1 MKYFR
6 YWSRMRNLACLACL
20 VAASAA
26 TPATLDDAVGEYP
39 ALEGSRAM
47 AVSFSDDPVAFN
59 AGGHATAA
67 AAVKAALEGCED
79 AREETGSERP
89 CEISR
94 LNDAKA
100 SSSVEIKAGSEA
112 RHPLFMWR
120 YQDGESRLHIVG
132 TIHALKAGLYPLP
145 QPIETAFTEADHI
158 VVEADVVNVE
168 PATVMQAFANFAL
181 LPRGTRI
188 QESLDD
194 AQLDRLQGVLR
205 QLDIDIA
212 QVERLKPMFIATQ
225 ITAARLAEFGYQPN
239 YGVEAHF
246 LLRRGNRVIHE
257 LESFEQQF
265 ALLAGVSMPDQFE
278 LLVDTVDDMAGIE
291 PLIAQLVRSW
301 FLGDDDEM
309 LRLFEQYMI
318 GSAAD
323 RALLETLIYERNVTM
338 AAVIED
344 LLGKPG
350 NWLVLVGAGHLPG
363 PRGIVALLEAQGI
376 RAHRVMSDATVQQQ
390 PSGSNGSGQS

>member
-1 MKYFR
+1 MK
-6 YWSRMRNLACLACL
+6 NLACLACL

-26 TPATLDDAVGEYP
+26 TPATLDDAVAEYP
-39 ALEGSRAM
+39 ALDGNKAM

-59 AGGHATAA
+59 AGGHATTA
-67 AAVKAALEGCED
+67 AAVKAALDGCED
-79 AREETGSERP
+79 ARQETGSESP

-100 SSSVEIKAGSEA
+100 FSSVEITAGSEA
-112 RHPLFMWR
+112 THPLFMWR
-120 YQDGESRLHIVG
+120 YQDGESRLDLVG
-132 TIHALKAGLYPLP
+132 SVHALKAGLYPLP
-145 QPIETAFTEADHI
+145 QPIETAFSSADHI
-158 VVEADVVNVE
+158 VVEADIVNVE
-168 PATVMQAFANFAL
+168 PATVMQAFAKFAL

-188 QESLDD
+188 QDSLDD
-194 AQLDRLQGVLR
+194 AQLGRLQGVLR
-205 QLDIDIA
+205 QLGIDIA
-212 QVERLKPMFIATQ
+212 QVERLKPMFLATQ
-225 ITAARLAEFGYQPN
+225 ITVARLAEFGYLPN
-239 YGVEAHF
+239 HGVEAHF
-246 LLRRGNRVIHE
+246 LLRRSNQAIHE
-257 LESFEQQF
+257 LESVEQQF
-265 ALLAGVSMPDQFE
+265 ALLGGVSMPDQVE
-278 LLVDTVDDMAGIE
+278 LLVNTVDDMAGIE

-309 LRLFEQYMI
+309 LRLFEQYTV
-318 GSAAD
+318 GAAD
-323 RALLETLIYERNVTM
+323 RALLEALIYERNVTM
-338 AAVIED
+338 AAGVKD

>member
-1 MKYFR
+1 MKYIR
-6 YWSRMRNLACLACL
+6 YWSRMKILACPAIL

-39 ALEGSRAM
+39 ALEGSKAM

-59 AGGHATAA
+59 AGGHDTAA
-67 AAVKAALEGCED
+67 AAVKAALDGCED
-79 AREETGSERP
+79 ARQETGAERP

-100 SSSVEIKAGSEA
+100 FSSVEIKAGSEA
-112 RHPLFMWR
+112 THPLFMWR
-120 YQDGESRLHIVG
+120 YQDGESRLDLVG
-132 TIHALKAGLYPLP
+132 TVHALKAGLYPLP
-145 QPIETAFTEADHI
+145 QSIETAFIEADHI
-158 VVEADVVNVE
+158 VVEADIVNVE
-168 PATVMQAFANFAL
+168 PATAMQAFAKFAL

-194 AQLDRLQGVLR
+194 AQLDRLRGVLR
-205 QLDIDIA
+205 QFGIDIA
-212 QVERLKPMFIATQ
+212 QVERLKPIFLATQ
-225 ITAARLAEFGYQPN
+225 ITAARLAEFGYLPN

-246 LLRRGNRVIHE
+246 LLRRGDQVIHE
-257 LESFEQQF
+257 LESVEQQF
-265 ALLAGVSMPDQFE
+265 ALLGGVSMPDQVE

-301 FLGDDDEM
+301 LLGDDDEM
-309 LRLFEQYMI
+309 LRLFEQYTV
-318 GSAAD
+318 GAAD
-323 RALLETLIYERNVTM
+323 RALLEALIYERNVTM
-338 AAVIED
+338 AAGIKD

-363 PRGIVALLEAQGI
+363 SRGIVALLEAQGAKGRRI
-376 RAHRVMSDATVQQQ
+376 MSDETMPKQ
-390 PSGSNGSGQS
+390 PSG